1 MKKIRKECNFKTL
14 SAAILTGCAIVGMGN
29 TVQAADLSEI
39 DLSQKPVE
47 TPTLDYLKDN
57 NILIPQKGEY
67 NSTDKTWAEADPIQ
81 SSGSAY
87 TITEGTA
94 YDFTFEYKTADSDGN
109 ITTTYH
115 KINLN
120 LDETN
125 LGTASSIKWT
135 KLDSKPSTG
144 TENVVEVRV
153 SDTET
158 HYYSYEYTSPE
169 GYTKTGYGYKSPNSG
184 GDNGIIADYL
194 DNVEY
199 DSSNFPAWGN
209 GDGYSYGGAIY
220 NANGNDNNITGQF
233 INNKASSIDYSS
245 YGGAVCNY
253 ANNLYPNYNAKI
265 GNITGDFINNKAVTK
280 GSYAYGGAIHNISDP
295 GRGNATI
302 GNITGNFIGNYVD
315 ASSDAFGGAIS
326 NINKGS
332 GISKIGDITGDFV
345 GNSAKGRDT
354 YGGAIYNQNSV
365 IGNITG
371 NFISNSSE
379 GRITSGGT
387 IYNKAGTIGN
397 ITGDFINNYAHST
410 SRNDGGVI
418 YNSEGKIGDITGDF
432 VKNYGHS
439 DTSYAYGGVIYNYA
453 AVKDVTSEIGNI
465 SGDFI
470 SNSISSDTKSA
481 YGGALCNLS
490 NNSVAKFNNITGN
503 FIGNKVSSVELV
515 YGGAIHNT
523 AMKGGTSQIGNI
535 NANFQNN
542 TITNTNNAADAY
554 GGAISNNSDAASKVI
569 IGNISGDFINN
580 KGIGRSVF
588 GGAIFNGYGEIGN
601 ISGNFNSNS
610 ASGKQAHGGAI
621 YNKNSK
627 IGNIDGSFVN
637 NSISSSGDAVN
648 SYGGAIFNT
657 DSKIGNICADF
668 SKNSALS
675 KTRYASGGAIYNYA
689 GGSELTK
696 TGDITGKFVGNIAT
710 TESDTYS
717 ASGGAIYNYGATP
730 ENAEMGN
737 INGEFINNS
746 AKGGYAYG
754 GAIYNRG
761 VIKSVSGNFIGNSA
775 ISKGS
780 SPARGGA
787 IFTMSDLNIIANNG
801 SNTIFKDNYTETNGV
816 KDDNAIWLQKDGSGT
831 LPTLTLNAETNGN
844 IAIHDNINGSEG
856 YKINITG
863 DGTGK
868 VMFGNYVANANI
880 TTNDGSV
887 SVLSKDSNWN
897 HNNVTLNGGT
907 LSMLNTNAGV
917 AAFDKLTVSAD
928 TNFIADVDLANKQM
942 DRINAKEYGEH
953 QGSINIVGMNLLS
966 DSKSDKTEILFADK
980 DLKDFVSNGTV
991 ELPDENQM
999 VAFTPIY
1006 KYRVAYDN
1014 KADGGY
1020 FVFNRGGSAGGNP
1033 SNAFNPAILAS
1044 PVSTIA
1050 ASQSTI
1056 NETFKHVFEHAD
1068 SFTQLPF
1075 NERKSMMNQNKYA
1088 ITDFNSNIPY
1098 NALKN
1103 SAGWFRPYVT
1113 FENINLKNGPK
1124 VGAITYGSLAGFDTD
1139 FYEHKNG
1146 WHSVGTGYIGYNGSN
1161 MNYTGVDINAN
1172 GGILGYTHTMY
1183 KGNFWS
1189 ALTVNAGATTGQIR
1203 TMYGKDDFT
1212 SLLAGVG
1219 SKTGYNFEFKEG
1231 KFIFQPIMFMSYS
1244 FVNTFDYTNAGGV
1257 RIDNKPAHSIQLN
1270 PSMRFIANTK
1280 NGWQPYAQV
1289 GMVWNV
1295 LNSSDAFANNIKL
1308 PSMSVKPYIEYGLG
1322 IQRTWKDY
1330 FTAFGQV
1337 MMRNGGRNGVAMT
1350 GGIRWALGRDNNTEK
1365 VQNNTQKKVV
1375 KQLTPEQKV
1384 ALGKQYNTTRTTS
1397 AAVLK
1402 QL

>member
-67 NSTDKTWAEADPIQ
+67 NSTDKTWVEADSVQ

-87 TITEGTA
+87 TITEGA
-94 YDFTFEYKTADSDGN
+94 ADDYTFEYKTADKDGN
-109 ITTTYH
+109 LVSSYY
-115 KINLN
+115 KIDLN
-120 LDETN
+120 APIVNFSTNKIDEHISWEEVSEAGNNT
-125 LGTASSIKWT
+125 
-135 KLDSKPSTG
+135 
-144 TENVVEVRV
+144 VEVNLHGSNGGVETKYYKYTYTPKNYTQVTTRV
-153 SDTET
+153 SDI
-158 HYYSYEYTSPE
+158 TSE
-169 GYTKTGYGYKSPNSG
+169 KVNNVYF
-184 GDNGIIADYL
+184 
-194 DNVEY
+194 DNVAGAVVGGALY
-199 DSSNFPAWGN
+199 NSSDKSNVDINADFIYNHTLNDTGSKGAAIYNNNKLGNINGNFINNYISGKYVKN
-209 GDGYSYGGAIY
+209 GDGAVVYNEGG
-220 NANGNDNNITGQF
+220 G
-233 INNKASSIDYSS
+233 
-245 YGGAVCNY
+245 
-253 ANNLYPNYNAKI
+253 
-265 GNITGDFINNKAVTK
+265 
-280 GSYAYGGAIHNISDP
+280 
-295 GRGNATI
+295 
-302 GNITGNFIGNYVD
+302 
-315 ASSDAFGGAIS
+315 
-326 NINKGS
+326 
-332 GISKIGDITGDFV
+332 
-345 GNSAKGRDT
+345 
-354 YGGAIYNQNSV
+354 V

-371 NFISNSSE
+371 NFIENRVEATTGHAQGGVVYNYNSKVGDIEGNFVGNYTTGTQSYGGAIFNIGKTSPQAVINDISGMFVSNYSE
-379 GRITSGGT
+379 GNKHKAYGGAIYNGGT
-387 IYNKAGTIGN
+387 INSINGVFIDNHTSSNSAPVVSDRQTLPAAGGALANISGVLKDLNAHFIGNYAISKNTTDYYIEGGALLNDNKGNISNIKGDFIGNYVSGCNCDGGAIANIYNSNIGN
-397 ITGDFINNYAHST
+397 ITGDFIGNTAISNSTNSAMNNSGHAQ
-410 SRNDGGVI
+410 GGAI
-418 YNSEGKIGDITGDF
+418 YNFNNSTIGNIKGNFIDNHVKGQNAHGGAILNINGNKGDATIESIEGNFIGNTASSGINKAQGGAIANYGKIGDIKGYFAENEVVAGIHGD
-432 VKNYGHS
+432 
-439 DTSYAYGGVIYNYA
+439 GGAIYNS
-453 AVKDVTSEIGNI
+453 KKCSIG
-465 SGDFI
+465 
-470 SNSISSDTKSA
+470 
-481 YGGALCNLS
+481 
-490 NNSVAKFNNITGN
+490 NITGN
-503 FIGNKVSSVELV
+503 FINNVARSRDNAGHGEGAGV
-515 YGGAIHNT
+515 YNWAG
-523 AMKGGTSQIGNI
+523 KIGDI
-535 NANFQNN
+535 
-542 TITNTNNAADAY
+542 
-554 GGAISNNSDAASKVI
+554 K
-569 IGNISGDFINN
+569 GDFINN
-580 KGIGRSVF
+580 YVTGKKAYGAAIFNMDDVATGEKGEIADISGNFINNRSEAVIDVAQ
-588 GGAIFNGYGEIGN
+588 GGAIYNDSKVGN
-601 ISGNFNSNS
+601 ISGSFVNNYAKSE
-610 ASGKQAHGGAI
+610 AGTAHGGAI
-621 YNKNSK
+621 FTKTDMNFVA
-627 IGNIDGSFVN
+627 DGSVN
-637 NSISSSGDAVN
+637 V
-648 SYGGAIFNT
+648 F
-657 DSKIGNICADF
+657 
-668 SKNSALS
+668 
-675 KTRYASGGAIYNYA
+675 
-689 GGSELTK
+689 
-696 TGDITGKFVGNIAT
+696 
-710 TESDTYS
+710 
-717 ASGGAIYNYGATP
+717 
-730 ENAEMGN
+730 
-737 INGEFINNS
+737 
-746 AKGGYAYG
+746 KG
-754 GAIYNRG
+754 
-761 VIKSVSGNFIGNSA
+761 
-775 ISKGS
+775 
-780 SPARGGA
+780 
-787 IFTMSDLNIIANNG
+787 
-801 SNTIFKDNYTETNGV
+801 NYTEANGV
-816 KDDNAIWLQKDGSGT
+816 KDDNAIWVEKANDNT
-831 LPTLTLNAETNGN
+831 LPALTFKTENNGRFVM
-844 IAIHDNINGSEG
+844 HDNINGTQG
-856 YKINITG
+856 YAVNITG
-863 DGTGK
+863 DGTGT
-868 VMFGNYVANANI
+868 FELYNDIHNSQLNIGN
-880 TTNDGSV
+880 
-887 SVLSKDSNWN
+887 
-897 HNNVTLNGGT
+897 NNLITLNNDT
-907 LSMLNTNAGV
+907 HTYNV
-917 AAFDKLTVSAD
+917 EKLTVTGDINMSAD
-928 TNFIADVDLANKQM
+928 VSLADKTM
-942 DRINAKEYGEH
+942 DRFAAKEYGEH
-953 QGSINIVGMNLLS
+953 TGKLNVSALNYVNSTKIPTDVKIEV
-966 DSKSDKTEILFADK
+966 LFADNG
-980 DLKDFVSNGTV
+980 LKDNVTESLGGQTI
-991 ELPDENQM
+991 L
-999 VAFTPIY
+999 TPIF
-1006 KYRVAYDN
+1006 KYGVSYDN
-1014 KADGGY
+1014 RKDGGY

-1056 NETFKHVFEHAD
+1056 NETFKHVFEHVD

-1075 NERKSMMNQNKYA
+1075 NERMSMMNQNKYA

-1375 KQLTPEQKV
+1375 KQLTPEPKV